1 MAFFNSMVLGKLLSS
16 FTFVLRDLLCK
27 CHRAVAVLCSG
38 HQADDLVCSSGS
50 GSVIEPWLRG
60 VLAIIPMTLC
70 VHLVVLLSAVFLSF
84 LGLVMNL

>member
-16 FTFVLRDLLCK
+16 FTFVLRDLLCY

-50 GSVIEPWLRG
+50 VIEPWLRG
-60 VLAIIPMTLC
+60 VLAINPMTLC
-70 VHLVVLLSAVFLSF
+70 VHLIVLLSAVFLSF
-84 LGLVMNL
+84 LGLVMNF